1 MSFRSF
7 PKSIQALI
15 ALMFFSALLHMLI
28 LAVYFVMTHD
38 SVPLNFFSII
48 GLSLF
53 FPELATSQFSSLAS
67 VLLTVG
73 IYCSF
78 YYYFSHDRRR
88 TR

>member
-15 ALMFFSALLHMLI
+15 ALMLFSALLHMLI
-28 LAVYFVMTHD
+28 LAVYFFMTRD

-48 GLSLF
+48 GLDLF
-53 FPELATSQFSSLAS
+53 FPTSLTSPFSSLAS
-67 VLLTVG
+67 VLVTLG